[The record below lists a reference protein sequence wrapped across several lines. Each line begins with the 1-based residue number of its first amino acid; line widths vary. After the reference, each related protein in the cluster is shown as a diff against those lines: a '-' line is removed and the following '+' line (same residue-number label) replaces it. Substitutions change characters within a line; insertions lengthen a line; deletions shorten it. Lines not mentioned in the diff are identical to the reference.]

1 MADLDLTLIQSDVS
15 WENPGANLEAFD
27 RTIRALPGGAEL
39 VLLPEMF
46 STGFTMHAD
55 TLAQPMTGASVR
67 WMQRTAQEKNIILAG
82 SLIIEED
89 ARYYNRLLWALPDG
103 SLGHYDKRHLFAFAG
118 EDAVYTP
125 GQKKVIARV
134 KGWKVCLSI
143 CYDLRFPVWLRQ
155 PREAGKR
162 YDLLISVA
170 SWPESRAEAW
180 KTLLRARAIENQCYV
195 AGVNRT
201 GTDGYGIRYAGGSCV
216 FGPGGETVLEAQD
229 QPETPHA
236 VLEKSRISAVRDQF
250 PFLDDADSFSIFVPK
265 S

>member
-82 SLIIEED
+82 SLIIEDEGH
-89 ARYYNRLLWALPDG
+89 YYNRLLWVLPNG
-103 SLGHYDKRHLFAFAG
+103 TVAHYDKRHLFAFAG

-125 GQKKVIARV
+125 GQKRVIARV

-143 CYDLRFPVWLRQ
+143 CYDLRFPIWLRQ
-155 PREAGKR
+155 PPEAGKR

-170 SWPESRAEAW
+170 SWPQSRSEAW
-180 KTLLRARAIENQCYV
+180 KTLLRARAIENQCYT

-201 GTDGYGIRYAGGSCV
+201 GTDGNGIPYAGGSCL
-216 FGPGGETVLEAQD
+216 FGPAGESLLEAGD
-229 QPETPHA
+229 QPDTLHA
-236 VLEKSRISAVRDQF
+236 TLTKARIAAVRDQF
-250 PFLDDADSFSIFVPK
+250 PFLDDQDLFSIFVPK
-265 S
+265 T